1 MRLPPSPNQKSYV
14 RVRSSYLLT
23 MRSVVLVALF
33 CDLPWLLAVALRVNT
48 HARAQC
54 QAPSG
59 KIFQMWQMQ
68 ELPQPE
74 VHKRRCVKPTT
85 NGDSAP
91 LVTVTKV
98 AREDICH
105 AGDGSGASLL
115 QARIARTPHTTDVYV
130 PLPLTAKRLQKVTA
144 ARPGSQRGKET
155 EASGRCF

>member
-1 MRLPPSPNQKSYV
+1 
-14 RVRSSYLLT
+14 
-23 MRSVVLVALF
+23 
-33 CDLPWLLAVALRVNT
+33 
-48 HARAQC
+48 
-54 QAPSG
+54 
-59 KIFQMWQMQ
+59 MWQMQ

-115 QARIARTPHTTDVYV
+115 QARIARTPHPTDVYI
-130 PLPLTAKRLQKVTA
+130 PLPLRDYRRSRQQDQDRREAKKQKHQEGASKAMAEGIARA
-144 ARPGSQRGKET
+144 AAAVKKQPSLA
-155 EASGRCF
+155 ASDDPAECMVGGCRDYP